1 MPTIANQNNQIL
13 KNDENIV
20 TIQDLINRKQSK
32 GIIDYNTFSFSMT
45 INKSITIP
53 FQNVITTT
61 YAKELKTLAEEV
73 TLTEEEY
80 QKYKYKPKLLAYDI
94 YNYTELFYIID
105 FLNNIYNIKDFNKRK
120 LKLIPKREL
129 FEFLSSVLQADSN
142 YISEFNQDHVE

>member
-20 TIQDLINRKQSK
+20 TIQDLINRKQTK

-61 YAKELKTLAEEV
+61 YAKELKALAEEV

>member
-20 TIQDLINRKQSK
+20 TIQDLINRKQTK

>member
-1 MPTIANQNNQIL
+1 MPTIVNQNNKIL

-20 TIQDLINRKQSK
+20 TIQDLINRKQTK

>member
-20 TIQDLINRKQSK
+20 TIQDLINRKQTK

-120 LKLIPKREL
+120 LKLIPKRQL

>member
-13 KNDENIV
+13 KNDENII
-20 TIQDLINRKQSK
+20 TIQDLINRKQTK

-142 YISEFNQDHVE
+142 YISEFNQDHTE

>member
-1 MPTIANQNNQIL
+1 MPTIVNQNNQIL

-20 TIQDLINRKQSK
+20 TIQDLINRKQTK

>member
-20 TIQDLINRKQSK
+20 TIQDLINRKQTK

-61 YAKELKTLAEEV
+61 YAKELKALAEEV

-142 YISEFNQDHVE
+142 YIREFNQDHVE

>member
-20 TIQDLINRKQSK
+20 TIQDLINRKQTK

-45 INKSITIP
+45 INKSIIIP

>member
-20 TIQDLINRKQSK
+20 TIQDLINRKQTK

-129 FEFLSSVLQADSN
+129 FKFLSSVLQADSN

>member
-20 TIQDLINRKQSK
+20 TIQDLINRKQTK

-94 YNYTELFYIID
+94 YNYTELFYIIN